1 MSNRL
6 GRSIDYITLRKRLRL
21 ARTVIHEGGN
31 LTEYARRS
39 GVSVVSASK
48 YLRKHSECCHAAL
61 KSAHHGAATHPL
73 RVLDRLRVLSKQK
86 GDKARSAKALGLT
99 YQGVWHFVNR
109 YAPEGIEEALSD
121 YEDAYGAPLLEAVA

>member
-6 GRSIDYITLRKRLRL
+6 GRSIDYITLRKR
-21 ARTVIHEGGN
+21 
-31 LTEYARRS
+31 
-39 GVSVVSASK
+39 
-48 YLRKHSECCHAAL
+48 
-61 KSAHHGAATHPL
+61 
-73 RVLDRLRVLSKQK
+73 
-86 GDKARSAKALGLT
+86 LT